1 MFVIVSL
8 LFHFDNKTIQLHQGE
23 EEITIVDFMRDAT
36 IEFIIGVDIK
46 DKSSSDIFEEYFTF
60 VTKRNFTTMNG
71 WETDSNE

>member
-71 WETDSNE
+71 WETDSIE

>member
-1 MFVIVSL
+1 M
-8 LFHFDNKTIQLHQGE
+8 FHFDNKAIQLHQGE